1 MQVLDSCE
9 KCIFLCQCFNEE
21 AAGNETSCKQISG
34 FFSFALLVVIQSL
47 CFVDIRST
55 SCNTFRQTNLLL
67 ALFQNFKNGKQ
78 ATSSM
83 VKRQHIVT
91 KKIKPL
97 KLSERLQGNLV
108 STMFIIKDI
117 AIIMTIL
124 FYILIWD
131 VSSFIKISSD
141 SAITHWDWCDMQK
154 KKV

>member
-21 AAGNETSCKQISG
+21 AAGNETSCKQIFG

-47 CFVDIRST
+47 CFVDICST
-55 SCNTFRQTNLLL
+55 RCNTFRQTNLLL